1 MTNGSE
7 NKLIWL
13 KENRIVKIFVLVVA
27 FFLMS
32 YLSSCHSSLPWF
44 LGVFDLAKGIS
55 WPLALTFIAFLFR
68 DEIGGL
74 LERVREAGPT
84 QGVKFDAKQ
93 PPQPQKDVAAEV
105 QRTRQD
111 PAKILGN
118 QEGAADGTTIP
129 AGESPA
135 DQSHNLDG
143 GPNSGTPKLPQDIK
157 LNDLPGVSRTAEQ
170 INLERLLHLGLKTH
184 SILPELHVDF
194 LIHLLAKSQLSIE
207 FEKIYRSIYGSQLK
221 GLRRLHERKEVSLS
235 EAREFF
241 HSVVVENADFY
252 TESSFVPW
260 LDFLI
265 RAGLIRQFESLT
277 SNDGPHLR
285 VTAFGEDFLRYI
297 FECRYNEDLPR

>member
-1 MTNGSE
+1 MTNGSA
-7 NKLIWL
+7 NKLNWL
-13 KENRIVKIFVLVVA
+13 KENRLVKIFALAVA
-27 FFLMS
+27 FFLMI
-32 YLSSCHSSLPWF
+32 YLSSLHSSLPWF
-44 LGVFDLAKGIS
+44 LGLFDLAKGIS
-55 WPLALTFIAFLFR
+55 WPLALIFIAFLFR
-68 DEIGGL
+68 NEIGGL

-84 QGVKFDAKQ
+84 QVKFDAKP

-105 QRTRQD
+105 HRTRQD
-111 PAKILGN
+111 PAKILGS
-118 QEGAADGTTIP
+118 QEGAADGTTIKT
-129 AGESPA
+129 GESPA

-143 GPNSGTPKLPQDIK
+143 GPNTDTPKVPQDVK

-184 SILPELHVDF
+184 SILPKLHVDF

-221 GLRRLHERKEVSLS
+221 GLRRLHERKKVSLS

-252 TESSFVPW
+252 TEASFVPW